1 MLGGELI
8 IKLDGVDGPVMAP
21 LARGDTVRGT
31 TPASYPLDLKGGP
44 VAFFTR
50 GQDSIRVV
58 VVRNPSAPNDR
69 AAAQGRRLTV
79 HLEGNQVVIDA
90 K

>member
-8 IKLDGVDGPVMAP
+8 IKLDGVDEPVMAP

-58 VVRNPSAPNDR
+58 VVRNPFAPNDR
-69 AAAQGRRLTV
+69 AAAQRRLTV
-79 HLEGNQVVIDA
+79 RLEGNQVVIEA